1 MKSPSKSLK
10 AIRHYKGTGMQY
22 SASSLE
28 DIREGSIENK
38 PNIEAQNIEW
48 RVLGKMQS
56 PAYSALKPM

>member
-38 PNIEAQNIEW
+38 PNIEAQNIE
-48 RVLGKMQS
+48 
-56 PAYSALKPM
+56 